1 MKQKTGTVNCM
12 IAAVVLCVL
21 AELIGP
27 LKFEVAGIG
36 VTILTMIW
44 VIIMGILL
52 SPMLLGKLIPPEE
65 GSDFCHRREPGKSWV

>member
-1 MKQKTGTVNCM
+1 M

-44 VIIMGILL
+44 VIIMGIL
-52 SPMLLGKLIPPEE
+52 
-65 GSDFCHRREPGKSWV
+65 